1 MNEIETTI
9 ESESKREREDCGN
22 TEKSK
27 KRCKK
32 YANVIDHQHHIK
44 HGKLYS
50 GWIDVL
56 PTAPKKV
63 QSN

>member
-9 ESESKREREDCGN
+9 ESESKREREDCGD

-50 GWIDVL
+50 G
-56 PTAPKKV
+56 
-63 QSN
+63 